1 MPQFTALP
9 ASSVASGASKTV
21 DVDCRRVR
29 TLTVIWRLLGTT
41 TVGDL
46 TLNDALPML
55 QDGTVIPVGLA
66 AVTSVAPVSDGA
78 NVVAMKQYNV
88 SGLERLRL
96 TAKNNNVGALNL
108 TVDVGQEITL

>member
-66 AVTSVAPVSDGA
+66 AVTSVAPVSDG
-78 NVVAMKQYNV
+78 VP
-88 SGLERLRL
+88 SPGDFTWP
-96 TAKNNNVGALNL
+96 TATPSSTPPTRRRATTRAV
-108 TVDVGQEITL
+108 TW